1 LCGGLKFNPT
11 NQPTNQRIQLWNF
24 NRGFVEG
31 IDKQS
36 NLKTGMRIEKQ
47 TEEDC

>member
-1 LCGGLKFNPT
+1 M
-11 NQPTNQRIQLWNF
+11 LWKATV
-24 NRGFVEG
+24 GFVEG